1 MAPDDL
7 PPGVDPFTLPHA
19 DVMHIYS
26 WDSSYA
32 SGMPY
37 IATPIGTR
45 AAPSSAPVLNLP
57 PAPSKGTFSQRIFA
71 EPFSGNEIADAAGLA
86 RAAYGV
92 WARANVE
99 YDPSEVA
106 PGMPRSSHAGRAS
119 NIASLSEHT
128 GLLLVNYTVLCAWNG
143 LLAWS
148 LFSSFLFASF
158 LPQYGALLLVPGI
171 RCGMFSEVNACP
183 RFQPLFLFR
192 SSAILSSGYA
202 HTGVVAVQYCDG
214 IPSLTV
220 TTCSDDMCIS
230 MDDVLCRR
238 HVARRKFRGQLAGA
252 QWRSF
257 GRSSASYTSFIIS

>member
-37 IATPIGTR
+37 ITTPIGIR

-57 PAPSKGTFSQRIFA
+57 PAPSKGTFSKHIFA
-71 EPFSGNEIADAAGLA
+71 EPFSGNEIADAAGLP

-106 PGMPRSSHAGRAS
+106 PGMPRSSRAGTAS
-119 NIASLSEHT
+119 TTASLSEHI
-128 GLLLVNYTVLCAWNG
+128 GLLSVNHVVLCAWNG
-143 LLAWS
+143 LLAWPLFTS
-148 LFSSFLFASF
+148 FLFSSFLP
-158 LPQYGALLLVPGI
+158 LYGALLLVPGI
-171 RCGMFSEVNACP
+171 GCGMSTEVNVCP
-183 RFQPLFLFR
+183 RFQPVILFC
-192 SSAILSSGYA
+192 SSAIYVTCTHWRCPSS
-202 HTGVVAVQYCDG
+202 
-214 IPSLTV
+214 
-220 TTCSDDMCIS
+220 
-230 MDDVLCRR
+230 VLRKRTMAQSR
-238 HVARRKFRGQLAGA
+238 HMFL
-252 QWRSF
+252 
-257 GRSSASYTSFIIS
+257 